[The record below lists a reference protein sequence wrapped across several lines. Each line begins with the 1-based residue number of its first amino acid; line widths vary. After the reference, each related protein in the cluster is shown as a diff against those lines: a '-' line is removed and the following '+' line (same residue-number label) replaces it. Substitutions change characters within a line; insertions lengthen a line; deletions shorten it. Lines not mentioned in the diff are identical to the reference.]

1 MYQKLNNAMQFRLY
15 EINEIKINKIRHYF
29 IAEICEREITSK
41 TFSKRITAFGYIDN
55 TLFDNILT
63 IHCIK

>member
-1 MYQKLNNAMQFRLY
+1 MYQQLNNAMQFRLY
-15 EINEIKINKIRHYF
+15 EINKIRHYF